1 MENLALTT
9 LLLPFIGALVV
20 SFSPQRRAA
29 EWGVLFAALTTLCML
44 SLISAFIRPIS
55 CRHVDVGQRGGCG
68 VVWPGH

>member
-44 SLISAFIRPIS
+44 SLSPAE
-55 CRHVDVGQRGGCG
+55 
-68 VVWPGH
+68 